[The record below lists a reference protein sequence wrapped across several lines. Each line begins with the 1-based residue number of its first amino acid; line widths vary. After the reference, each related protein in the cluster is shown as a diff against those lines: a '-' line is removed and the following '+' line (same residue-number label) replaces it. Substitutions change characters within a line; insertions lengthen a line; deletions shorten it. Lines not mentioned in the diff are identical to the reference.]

1 MEGAEAANYMNNL
14 YKNAGPNINWQENL
28 RLTGAKAKESSE
40 LTLPFHLNLSLKI
53 Q

>member
-1 MEGAEAANYMNNL
+1 MDGAEAANYMNNL
-14 YKNAGPNINWQENL
+14 YKNAGPKLARKFKTDWSEL
-28 RLTGAKAKESSE
+28 SE